1 MTEPVGDLSKEVVR
15 RRINA
20 AFANARYPGDDN
32 IGYDKTGEHL
42 ECKQVAEHFRGTTWQ
57 NVDLAFLQKYAERA
71 DVSATLTFMSP
82 EAFRYYLPA
91 FLLVV
96 AEHFGEVDV
105 LVQTVISSI
114 TPRRDQSDRTLV
126 EFVRKRLEGFTLEQ
140 RQAIRLFLEYM
151 KREHGQE
158 YLFGELDAALE
169 HWKKAA

>member
-1 MTEPVGDLSKEVVR
+1 VTEPLSDFNKAAVR

-32 IGYDKTGEHL
+32 IGYDKTGQNL
-42 ECKQVAEHFRGTTWQ
+42 ECKQIAEHFRGMSWPD
-57 NVDLAFLQKYAERA
+57 VDLAFLREYGEHA
-71 DVSATLTFMSP
+71 DASACLTFMSP

-91 FLLVV
+91 FLLVLV
-96 AEHFGEVDV
+96 ENFQEADV
-105 LVQTVISSI
+105 LVETVISSI
-114 TPRRDQSDRTLV
+114 TPRRDQSKPALV
-126 EFVRKRLEGFTLEQ
+126 EFVRLRLEGFTPEQ
-140 RQAIRLFLEYM
+140 REAIRLFLEYM

>member
-1 MTEPVGDLSKEVVR
+1 MADSFSDSRATAVR

-32 IGYDKTGEHL
+32 IVYDKTGEHL
-42 ECKQVAEHFRGTTWQ
+42 ECKQVANHFRGTTWQ
-57 NVDLAFLQKYAERA
+57 EVDLAFLQKYGARA
-71 DVSATLTFMSP
+71 DVSAALTFMSP

-96 AEHFGEVDV
+96 AEHFGDVDV

-114 TPRRDQSDRTLV
+114 TPRRNQSDRTLV
-126 EFVRKRLEGFTLEQ
+126 EFVRKRLEGFTPEQ
-140 RQAIRLFLEYM
+140 REAIRLSLEFIAQ
-151 KREHGQE
+151 EHGHE

-169 HWKKAA
+169 HWKKAD

>member
-1 MTEPVGDLSKEVVR
+1 MTERRHDLSEAAVR
-15 RRINA
+15 DRINA

-42 ECKQVAEHFRGTTWQ
+42 ECKQVADHFRGTSWQ
-57 NVDLAFLQKYAERA
+57 DVDLAFLRKYGEHA
-71 DVSATLTFMSP
+71 DVSVALTFMSP

-96 AEHFGEVDV
+96 AERFGEADL
-105 LVQTVISSI
+105 LVKTVISSL
-114 TPRRDQSDRTLV
+114 TPRRDQSNRALV
-126 EFVRKRLEGFTLEQ
+126 EFVRKRLEGFTPEQ
-140 RQAIRLFLEYM
+140 REAIRLFLEYV

>member
-1 MTEPVGDLSKEVVR
+1 MTEPLNDLSRVGVR
-15 RRINA
+15 RRIVA

-57 NVDLAFLQKYAERA
+57 NVDLAFLQKYGKGA
-71 DVSATLTFMSP
+71 DVSAALTFMSP

-91 FLLVV
+91 FLLAV

-114 TPRRDQSDRTLV
+114 TPRRDKNRTLV
-126 EFVRKRLEGFTLEQ
+126 EFVRERLEGFTPEQ
-140 RQAIRLFLEYM
+140 RGAIRLFLEYM
-151 KREHGQE
+151 KRELGQE

-169 HWKKAA
+169 HWSKAA